1 MMSFLF
7 LDLTEGW
14 HTVTL
19 RDFPNTSFKSFFTLY
34 NINLM
39 TKRTDFTEVRVIVKM
54 VYPVLIKVRAYTRTR
69 FGKIEKVCSHYR
81 RYWGI

>member
-1 MMSFLF
+1 
-7 LDLTEGW
+7 
-14 HTVTL
+14 
-19 RDFPNTSFKSFFTLY
+19 
-34 NINLM
+34 M

>member
-14 HTVTL
+14 HTVTPRLSQEPLSNRSL
-19 RDFPNTSFKSFFTLY
+19 RCKISIMF
-34 NINLM
+34 
-39 TKRTDFTEVRVIVKM
+39 KRTHYTEVRVTVKI
-54 VYPVLIKVRAYTRTR
+54 VYPVLIKVKEYTRIR
-69 FGKIEKVCSHYR
+69 FGKVEKVRSHYR